1 MRGREERRDS
11 MIAADILLGAA
22 SEVLF
27 AHVAV
32 DDPEPI
38 RPKGE
43 DELSVMQVMIAQA
56 QATIASANLLYVLA
70 EERVR

>member
-1 MRGREERRDS
+1 MRAREERRDS
-11 MIAADILLGAA
+11 IIAADILLGAA
-22 SEVLF
+22 SEALF
-27 AHVAV
+27 AHTAV

-38 RPKGE
+38 RPRSE
-43 DELSVMQVMIAQA
+43 DELTVMQVMIAQA